1 MSDSLNKLGVRYK
14 GIGLDPNPDF
24 VSNRISVAEG
34 ILEKLSNAETIT
46 LARVALRLSVD
57 DLDLAW
63 LLKPF
68 EDADVTFRPQNS
80 DVEVALVACSL
91 LRAAMEDGH
100 ASALSATLAVS
111 CGTVGG
117 LRPSPQ
123 DPDLGSLASSVLA
136 REQQR
141 SAPKLRRASS
151 KTLDLNTLLA
161 QIKQA
166 GLDNN
171 FSTGAPP
178 LVQAVTSLQDRSQT
192 NNVSLVR
199 ALNSL
204 IAYVNELDEQ
214 MQIQWWV
221 VAGWS
226 DDASRSFRE
235 LPAAEAALRAGK
247 ELADLTSLPAGPVSS
262 KGLLDLLL
270 RNAAHSTT
278 TEVSIGDVAQSADK
292 SWREQWV
299 SGIDASSAMPLCP
312 VTVASAFAAQAD
324 DAQDWKPRFER
335 EMCIEPS
342 AMMPLVA
349 VANQVLLE
357 SRLREL
363 ATL

>member
-1 MSDSLNKLGVRYK
+1 M
-14 GIGLDPNPDF
+14 
-24 VSNRISVAEG
+24 
-34 ILEKLSNAETIT
+34 
-46 LARVALRLSVD
+46 
-57 DLDLAW
+57 
-63 LLKPF
+63 
-68 EDADVTFRPQNS
+68 
-80 DVEVALVACSL
+80 
-91 LRAAMEDGH
+91 
-100 ASALSATLAVS
+100 
-111 CGTVGG
+111 
-117 LRPSPQ
+117 
-123 DPDLGSLASSVLA
+123 
-136 REQQR
+136 
-141 SAPKLRRASS
+141 
-151 KTLDLNTLLA
+151 
-161 QIKQA
+161 
-166 GLDNN
+166 N

-204 IAYVNELDEQ
+204 VAYVNELDEQ

-312 VTVASAFAAQAD
+312 VTVASAFAAQAN